1 MRQNVKK
8 VLAIRVDG
16 NRHIGL
22 GHIFR
27 CLHLASSLKAKTG
40 ITSEFFIQ
48 ESSSV
53 PFVLKL
59 IKKNQFPFC
68 IVSRMDNPWQ
78 EDLNLF
84 INSLNECHGAVL
96 VDQLLPD
103 ATDADLNNSGE
114 YIPADVEHNLKELSK
129 LDLPLFAFSD
139 QFDRMN
145 IKADLIINTCPAQ
158 KPDWYQNVNGCKY
171 LLGHDY
177 YILDDSFMKF
187 KTMIKIFRATKP
199 RIVVFC
205 GGNDHKGFTIPIVN
219 TLKTLS
225 YPIDIEV
232 IVGSATPDNAEIL
245 TRLRDEGI
253 KTYFEISDI
262 AQVLFNGDLLITT
275 AGNTLFDVTAI
286 GLPAIV
292 FSTRERQRVTARFFS
307 SRGSCIDIGE
317 IDNDIWKRLK
327 KYSGEIIPDKER
339 LEEMS
344 SRGRSLVDGL
354 GAGRIIKEINSRMC

>member
-8 VLAIRVDG
+8 ILAIRVDG

-27 CLHLASSLKAKTG
+27 CLHFASRLKVKTG
-40 ITSEFFIQ
+40 TISEFFIQ
-48 ESSSV
+48 ESSCV
-53 PFVLKL
+53 PYVLEL
-59 IKKNQFPFC
+59 MGKKQFHYS
-68 IVSRMDNPWQ
+68 IVSNRNNPWQ
-78 EDLNLF
+78 EDLSLF
-84 INSLNECHGAVL
+84 INSLNERHGAVL

-103 ATDADLNNSGE
+103 ATDADLNNNGE

-145 IKADLIINTCPAQ
+145 INADLIINTCPTQ

-177 YILDDSFMKF
+177 YILDYSFMKL
-187 KTMIKIFRATKP
+187 KTRIKRFRTTKP

-205 GGNDHKGFTIPIVN
+205 GGNDHRGFTVSIVR

-225 YPIDIEV
+225 YPVDIEA
-232 IVGSATPDNAEIL
+232 IVGSATPDSTEIVR
-245 TRLRDEGI
+245 RLRSEGI

-327 KYSGEIIPDKER
+327 KYSEEIIPDKER

-344 SRGRSLVDGL
+344 SKGRSLIDGL
-354 GAGRIIKEINSRMC
+354 GADRIIKEINSRMC